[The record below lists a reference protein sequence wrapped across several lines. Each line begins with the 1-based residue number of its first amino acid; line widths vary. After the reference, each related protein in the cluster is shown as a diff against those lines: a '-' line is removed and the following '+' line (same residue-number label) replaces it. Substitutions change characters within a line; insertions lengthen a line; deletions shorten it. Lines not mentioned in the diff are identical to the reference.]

1 MSKAK
6 TVTINKNKTLSKSVS
21 KLEKGKKY
29 YIQIRTYKSIKG
41 VQYFSNW
48 SAKKSVVTKKQI

>member
-6 TVTINKNKTLSKSVS
+6 TVTINKNKTLSKSIS

-48 SAKKSVVTKKQI
+48 SAKKSVVTKK

>member
-1 MSKAK
+1 MAK
-6 TVTINKNKTLSKSVS
+6 FKPRTTRP
-21 KLEKGKKY
+21 EKGNKY

-48 SAKKSVVTKKQI
+48 SAKKSVVTKK

>member
-6 TVTINKNKTLSKSVS
+6 TVTINKTLSKSVS
-21 KLEKGKKY
+21 KLEKGNKY

-48 SAKKSVVTKKQI
+48 SAKKSVVTKK